1 MVATA
6 RFFDDRRTQVPAH
19 RQAKHKLP
27 AKLTL
32 LRHQVRQAILLCP
45 PLGMQ
50 TRLEDSNCD
59 IGMAKSGLNMLLARA
74 NNSPIRQLLK

>member
-1 MVATA
+1 
-6 RFFDDRRTQVPAH
+6 
-19 RQAKHKLP
+19 
-27 AKLTL
+27 
-32 LRHQVRQAILLCP
+32 VRQAILLCP